1 MPTRIDNLTPYAAEL
16 LDFGGAAPTAGKGLV
31 WDGEGKLVAADVV
44 VQSDLSDYATI
55 SSVTSA
61 LATKADASALSAHTA
76 ATDNPHEVTAA
87 QVGAYTTT
95 QVDGLISA
103 ITYSDV
109 GAAAAVHT
117 HEASAITDFASA
129 VATHPD
135 VAANTAAR
143 HVQNTDTGTNQGSF
157 VISGSSVQVALVAE
171 AGNALRVTKNVGG
184 DLANVRVAGLSCGTG
199 LFSTATYGE
208 FGVTISN
215 LAGSMTLGSSELT
228 FSNHASGVGTV
239 NAGEITE
246 HGQPLRERYTRHFL
260 NLESKSDLATLD
272 ATIGDQATVQ
282 TGDANDP
289 IHRYELMGDDL
300 DGGAYA
306 TPAENLANW
315 RRIVTLDADG
325 EIKGPILN
333 RFVLDTD
340 DTDVARIGEIV
351 CVVDDLDNPT
361 TASYRM
367 GDGTTKTAN
376 LPEIATATP

>member
-16 LDFGGAAPTAGKGLV
+16 LDFGGVAPAAGKGLV

-44 VQSDLSDYATI
+44 VQSDLSAYATI

-76 ATDNPHEVTAA
+76 ATDNPHGVTAE

-95 QVDGLISA
+95 QVDNLISA
-103 ITYSDV
+103 LTYSDV
-109 GAAAAVHT
+109 GAAAAEHGHV
-117 HEASAITDFASA
+117 IG
-129 VATHPD
+129 D
-135 VAANTAAR
+135 V
-143 HVQNTDTGTNQGSF
+143 
-157 VISGSSVQVALVAE
+157 
-171 AGNALRVTKNVGG
+171 
-184 DLANVRVAGLSCGTG
+184 TG
-199 LFSTATYGE
+199 LQTALDGKGNLSGGNTWSGTQYFNNISEFAININSGYFLFNE
-208 FGVTISN
+208 FGVEIYKFGLNIEDGGIN
-215 LAGSMTLGSSELT
+215 LVNGNLTLGSGSISAPTINE
-228 FSNHASGVGTV
+228 GD
-239 NAGEITE
+239 
-246 HGQPLRERYTRHFL
+246 QPLRERYTRHFL
-260 NLESKSDLATLD
+260 NLESTEELTTLP
-272 ATIGDQATVQ
+272 AAIGDQATVQ

-300 DGGAYA
+300 DGGTYD

-315 RRIVTLDADG
+315 RRIVALDADG
-325 EIKGPILN
+325 EIKGPILH
-333 RFVLDTD
+333 RLVLATD

-376 LPEIATATP
+376 LPEIATVTP